1 LGSPGLGYV
10 RDWILT
16 NARVLASIDLHPDAF
31 MPRNATQTSVLVLQR
46 KRFDEIELESAAG
59 KKRDYDVFMALANHI
74 GHDKR
79 GNKTYV
85 RDAEG
90 NEVVETRTERQQE
103 VHAGSAVYKTVEVR
117 QKIEDDNTIEIAR
130 TFRQWLAEQE

>member
-1 LGSPGLGYV
+1 V
-10 RDWILT
+10 REWILT

-46 KRFDEIELESAAG
+46 KRFDEIGLETAAG

-79 GNKTYV
+79 GNRTYV
-85 RDAEG
+85 RDVDG
-90 NEVVETRTERQQE
+90 NEIVETRTERQQE
-103 VHAGSAVYKTVEVR
+103 VHDGASIYKTVEIW
-117 QKIEDDNTIEIAR
+117 QKVEDDNTLEIAKA
-130 TFRQWLAEQE
+130 FRQWLVEQE